1 MRTINYEF
9 RTICE
14 VLREIND
21 LHQTGTECDKQTRQK
36 LIEAEGMAKRM
47 SKKLFAENKKLYKK
61 FWESTAGRKWE
72 EVLKKRLNKS
82 YLVG

>member
-1 MRTINYEF
+1 LSLRGSTTV

-21 LHQTGTECDKQTRQK
+21 ELQGTARHPLVLPL

-47 SKKLFAENKKLYKK
+47 SRKLVEYNKDVYKGW
-61 FWESTAGRKWE
+61 WEKNPDYEADI
-72 EVLKKRLNKS
+72 KRRLS
-82 YLVG
+82 ETYVS